1 MLYSEFIENANVKDD
16 MLSWSVYSGLNK
28 LYMKYDFVT
37 KEDVYKYGRTMC
49 DDLHDVARSD
59 IKARMDVW
67 YHGETADRMFTY
79 TCGRCGCGVFDD
91 WYFCPMCGAEFIKE
105 TTGEAGEYRK
115 GEQRN
120 AEQKERGSK
129 GGEADDRDQ

>member
-67 YHGETADRMFTY
+67 FHGLTADRILSY
-79 TCGRCGCGVFDD
+79 SCGRCGKSVNDEFI
-91 WYFCPMCGAEFIKE
+91 FCPYCGAEFIKE

-129 GGEADDRDQ
+129 DGEADDRD

>member
-16 MLSWSVYSGLNK
+16 MLSWSVYSGLQTI
-28 LYMKYDFVT
+28 YMKYDFVT

-49 DDLHDVARSD
+49 DDIHSVARSD
-59 IKARMDVW
+59 VKTHMNAW
-67 YHGETADRMFTY
+67 YRGVIDGQHFVAY
-79 TCGRCGCGVFDD
+79 SCGRCGCEAHID
-91 WYFCPMCGAEFIKE
+91 WHFCPVCGAEFIKE

-115 GEQRN
+115 GEKRN

-129 GGEADDRDQ
+129 GGEADDRD

>member
-16 MLSWSVYSGLNK
+16 MLSWSVYSGLHK
-28 LYMKYDFVT
+28 MYMKYDVVT

-59 IKARMDVW
+59 IKARMDAW
-67 YHGETADRMFTY
+67 YHGPGVFSY
-79 TCGRCGCGVFDD
+79 SCGRCGAPALCG
-91 WYFCPMCGAEFIKE
+91 WTFCPECGAEFIKE

-129 GGEADDRDQ
+129 DGETDDRD

>member
-16 MLSWSVYSGLNK
+16 MLSWSVYSMLEK
-28 LYMKYDFVT
+28 IYMKHDDIK
-37 KEDVYKYGRTMC
+37 KEEIIKYGRTCC

-59 IKARMDVW
+59 VKTRIDVW
-67 YHGETADRMFTY
+67 YHGPGGLSY
-79 TCGRCGCGVFDD
+79 SCGRCGAPVLCG
-91 WYFCPMCGAEFIKE
+91 WTFCPECGAEFIKE

-120 AEQKERGSK
+120 AEQKERRRKES
-129 GGEADDRDQ
+129 GELDQH

>member
-16 MLSWSVYSGLNK
+16 MLSWSVYSGLHK
-28 LYMKYDFVT
+28 MYMKYDVVT

-67 YHGETADRMFTY
+67 YHGVENYPPLSF
-79 TCGRCGCGVFDD
+79 TCGRCGCEAHAD

-129 GGEADDRDQ
+129 DGETDDRD